1 MYHLIYDPNSS
12 RYPIC
17 ILTPHIRKDEIRK
30 EYIEPH
36 QIPESD
42 IIVFS
47 LHQMEGKKKTPMA
60 QIKQYI
66 AEELVPAM
74 DDCGVKYIVCTDAE
88 YFKALVGTTKA
99 EASLGYVMP
108 SVFGSYH
115 VVYVPN
121 YNRIFYNPDDIRGKI
136 DQGMVAMLNHI
147 KGSYTPPGA
156 SIIRYAAYPKTL
168 ADIEYWL
175 ERLIQENRPLTCDIE
190 AFSLK
195 HNTAG
200 IGTIT
205 FCWNQ
210 HEGISFPVDFL
221 PEKDQIRALLL
232 SFFRRF
238 KQKLIYHYIA
248 YDAYVLI
255 YQLFMKD
262 ILDTEGLLDGL
273 ETMLGSDWDD
283 TKHITYLAT
292 NSCAGNDLSLKY
304 QAQEFAGNW
313 AIGDIEDITKIDLDD
328 LLRYNLIDG
337 LSTWYVYNKHWST
350 VIQDQQEDVYNTI
363 FKPATIDI
371 IQMQLT
377 GMPVNMKR
385 VKEVKAI
392 LEKDNNDALQRIN
405 NSPIVQSFVYSLNER
420 LVEKKNAEYKVK
432 RITLAD
438 VNEEF
443 NPNSGPQLQKL
454 LFEVLGLPVISLT
467 DSKLPST
474 DGDTFKALLNHTQD
488 PVILDFLKAMVDYK
502 AVNKILTS
510 FIPAMEGAVLGPDG
524 WHYLFGNFNL
534 GGTLSGRLSSSKPN
548 LQNLP
553 ATGSKY
559 AYLIKSCFSAPK
571 GWMFAGLDFDS
582 LEDKISGLTSK
593 DPNKLKVYTDGYDGH
608 SLRAYAYFKEQ
619 MPDIRQSDG
628 KRAFKIVR
636 GDTIIYLLEGDEVE
650 LPNGKIVAVEEAS
663 SLLSS

>member
-12 RYPIC
+12 QYPIC
-17 ILTPHIRKDEIRK
+17 ILTPQINKVGIKK
-30 EYIEPH
+30 EYIDQF

-47 LHQMEGKKKTPMA
+47 LHQSGKKKTPMA
-60 QIKQYI
+60 EIKQYI
-66 AEELVPAM
+66 TEELVPAM
-74 DDCGVKYIVCTDAE
+74 VDCKVQYIVCTDAD
-88 YFKALVGTTKA
+88 YFKALAGVTKA

-108 SVFGSYH
+108 SVFGSFH

-121 YNRIFYNPDDIRGKI
+121 ISRIFYNPDDIRAKI
-136 DQGMVAMLNHI
+136 NQGMTAMLDHI
-147 KGSYTPPGA
+147 RGSYKAPGA
-156 SIIRYAAYPKTL
+156 SIIHFAAYPKTL

-175 ERLIQENRPLTCDIE
+175 ERLIQEDRPLTCDIE

-195 HNTAG
+195 HHTAG

-205 FCWNQ
+205 FCWNE
-210 HEGISFPVDFL
+210 HEGIAFPVDFL
-221 PEKDQIRALLL
+221 PEKAEIRKALL
-232 SFFRRF
+232 SFFMRF

-255 YQLFMKD
+255 YQLFMKH
-262 ILDTEGLLDGL
+262 ILDTEGLLNGL
-273 ETMLGSDWDD
+273 QTMLGGDWDD

-292 NSCAGNDLSLKY
+292 NSCAGNDLRLKY
-304 QAQEFAGNW
+304 HAQEFAGNW
-313 AIGDIEDITKIDLDD
+313 ALEDIEDITKIDLDD
-328 LLRYNLIDG
+328 LLQYNLIDG
-337 LSTWYVYNKHWST
+337 LSTWYVYKKHHPT
-350 VIQDQQEDVYNTI
+350 MIQDQQEDVYNTI
-363 FKPATIDI
+363 FKPATVDI

-377 GMPVNMKR
+377 GMPVDMER
-385 VKEVKAI
+385 VKVVKG
-392 LEKDNNDALQRIN
+392 LLQVDNDSALSRIN
-405 NSPIVQSFVYSLNER
+405 NSPIIKAFVYSLNED
-420 LVEKKNAEYKVK
+420 LVNKKNASYKVK

-454 LFEVLGLPVISLT
+454 LFEVLDLPIISLT

-474 DGDTFKALLNHTQD
+474 DGDTFKALLNHTKD
-488 PVILDFLKAMVDYK
+488 PAILDFLKAMVDYK

-510 FIPAMEGAVLGPDG
+510 FIPAMEAAVQGPDG

-559 AYLIKSCFSAPK
+559 AYLIKSCFKAPK
-571 GWMFAGLDFDS
+571 GWLFAGLDFDS